1 MLQFFSFAPQY
12 YCMNVLS
19 DRIQKLAE
27 SETIAMSQ
35 KSRDL
40 KALGHDV
47 INLSLGEP
55 DFNTPEIIKNAAIQA
70 VKDNVSHYTP
80 VPGLVEVR
88 EAIAMKLKRDN
99 GLSYSIDQIV
109 VSTGAKQSLMN
120 TVLCLVNPGDKVV
133 VATPYWVS
141 YKEMIGFAEGQIV
154 EVIAGVEQN
163 FKITPE
169 QLDDHLDQDTKLF
182 MFSSPSNPTGGAYS
196 KDELLA
202 LGEVFKK
209 YPNVFIISDEIY
221 EHIRF
226 EGEHFSLAAIPEL
239 YDRVITVNGV
249 SKSFAMTGWRIGY
262 IGASKEIAKACNK
275 MQGQFTSAPSGISQM
290 ATLAAMLMDPAD
302 LKPMVNEF
310 NKRRELMIEGL
321 SSIDGVVCNR
331 PEGAFYL
338 FPKVSSIFGK
348 SFDGRKI
355 NNAGDLCMYLLET
368 AHVATVSGSA
378 FGADEYIRL
387 SYAASE
393 DDLKK
398 ALDRI
403 KKAIDQL
410 S

>member
-1 MLQFFSFAPQY
+1 
-12 YCMNVLS
+12 MNVLS
-19 DRIQKLAE
+19 DRIQRLAE

-55 DFNTPEIIKNAAIQA
+55 DFNTPEIIKLAGIQA
-70 VKDNVSHYTP
+70 IEDNVSHYTP

-88 EAIAMKLKRDN
+88 KSICKKLKRDN
-99 GLSYSIDQIV
+99 ALDYSIDQIV

-120 TVLCLVNPGDKVV
+120 TVLCLVNPGDKVA

-141 YKEMIGFAEGQIV
+141 YKEMIGFAQGEMI
-154 EVIAGVEQN
+154 EVKAGVEKN
-163 FKITPE
+163 FKITPQ
-169 QLDDHLDQDTKLF
+169 QLDEHLDHDTKLF

-196 KDELLA
+196 KDEILA

-226 EGEHFSLAAIPEL
+226 EGEHFSLAAIPKL

-262 IGASKEIAKACNK
+262 IASSKEIAGACNK

-290 ATLAAMLMDPAD
+290 ATIAAMEMDPAE
-302 LKPMVNEF
+302 LRPMVNEF
-310 NKRRELMIEGL
+310 KKRRELMISGLSAIEGL
-321 SSIDGVVCNR
+321 VCNHT
-331 PEGAFYL
+331 EGAFYL
-338 FPKVSSIFGK
+338 FPKVSSLFSK
-348 SFDGRKI
+348 SHNGRQI

-368 AHVATVSGSA
+368 AHVATVSGGA

-387 SYAASE
+387 SYAASQ
-393 DDLKK
+393 DDLQK
-398 ALDRI
+398 ALNRM
-403 KKAIDQL
+403 KSAIEQL

>member
-1 MLQFFSFAPQY
+1 
-12 YCMNVLS
+12 MNVFS

-55 DFNTPEIIKNAAIQA
+55 DFNTPEVIKNAAIQA

-88 EAIAMKLKRDN
+88 KAIAAKLKRDN
-99 GLSYSIDQIV
+99 DLEYSMDQIV

-141 YKEMIGFAEGQIV
+141 YKEMIGFAEGHMI
-154 EVIAGVEQN
+154 EVQAGVEQD

-169 QLDDHLDQDTKLF
+169 QLDAHLDQDTKLF

-196 KDELLA
+196 KEELLA

-226 EGEHFSLAAIPEL
+226 EGDHFSLAAIPEL
-239 YDRVITVNGV
+239 YSRVITVNGV

-262 IGASKEIAKACNK
+262 IAASKEIAKACTK

-290 ATLAAMLMDPAD
+290 ATVAAMEMNPAD
-302 LKPMVNEF
+302 LEPMVKEF
-310 NKRRELMIEGL
+310 KKRRELMIDGL
-321 SSIDGVVCNR
+321 SKIDGVVCNR

-338 FPKVSSIFGK
+338 FPKISSLFGK
-348 SFDGRKI
+348 SHNDMQI
-355 NNAGDLCMYLLET
+355 NNASELSMYLLET

-387 SYAASE
+387 
-393 DDLKK
+393 
-398 ALDRI
+398 
-403 KKAIDQL
+403 L
-410 S
+410 SVG